1 MTDPIIVLRKLMILR
16 EHLGR
21 ARTRRP
27 SSSAELAGDT
37 LLQDAI
43 GMSLFVAIQEAVDI
57 AFHIVAD
64 EAWGMP
70 GSYAEAFRILADKA
84 VIDAALADALEGCA
98 RLRNRIAHGYASVD
112 VERLWEELPAGLSA
126 LESFVEAVARLVEDR
141 AR

>member
-21 ARTRRP
+21 ARARRP
-27 SSSAELAGDT
+27 GSAAELAADT

-43 GMSLFVAIQEAVDI
+43 AMSLFVAIQEAVDI

-64 EAWGMP
+64 EAWGIP
-70 GSYAEAFRILADKA
+70 GSYAEAFRILADKG
-84 VIDAALADALEGCA
+84 VIERTLLEPLEGCA

-112 VERLWEELPAGLSA
+112 AERVWEELPAGLSV
-126 LESFVEAVARLVEDR
+126 LESFVEAVARLVEER
-141 AR
+141 ER